1 MLPQH
6 RKRPLVDR
14 LVEDEE
20 RERDRRFGIAEE
32 LRGIHLQGRKHT
44 NEVVSTDINR
54 T

>member
-20 RERDRRFGIAEE
+20 RDLISRES
-32 LRGIHLQGRKHT
+32 T
-44 NEVVSTDINR
+44 EVWVL
-54 T
+54 